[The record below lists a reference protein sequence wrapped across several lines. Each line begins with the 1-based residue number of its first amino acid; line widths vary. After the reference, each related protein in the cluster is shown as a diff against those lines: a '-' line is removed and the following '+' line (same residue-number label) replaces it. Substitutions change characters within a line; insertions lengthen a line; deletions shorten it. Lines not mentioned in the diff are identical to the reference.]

1 MFINRSTS
9 VLTVYM
15 QLSRNKKRN
24 ARRLYIKRARNRI
37 TRFFIVLKFIWDSKT
52 VTIRS
57 FWQENGHCS
66 LGYRCFD
73 LYTYVLVIFRII
85 YGANVARKNLRAF
98 FNFICRK
105 AIEMLGLQFCGLTA
119 LVILT
124 ANLLK
129 HLHILKIEGVIA
141 LLSLYCNNCY
151 MVHPRRTHRKKDLY
165 ALCAFYIT

>member
-1 MFINRSTS
+1 MAKHVVCSSTGSPS
-9 VLTVYM
+9 VLTIYM

-73 LYTYVLVIFRII
+73 LYTYVIVIFRIT
-85 YGANVARKNLRAF
+85 YGANVARKNLKAF
-98 FNFICRK
+98 FNFYMQKSRK
-105 AIEMLGLQFCGLTA
+105 NVRFAILWSKRSCHSHSQSA
-119 LVILT
+119 
-124 ANLLK
+124 
-129 HLHILKIEGVIA
+129 
-141 LLSLYCNNCY
+141 
-151 MVHPRRTHRKKDLY
+151 
-165 ALCAFYIT
+165 